1 MNLKQR
7 ILTYLSSETSDVAE
21 VEKITL
27 AEETLVDGAVIVAES
42 FEDGQSVFIKAVQV
56 DGEESELDVPLPVG
70 EYTFEDGRVLTVE
83 VEGEIKS
90 IVAPESESEEK
101 EEEVKEEVEASTE
114 DELAED
120 GEEGEVTEEEA
131 VVEEITIDQLLE
143 VIKSLTE
150 RIEGLEGKEE
160 MAAQEAVKLS
170 AEKDEEIRLA
180 AEEDAKTKPN
190 VHNPE
195 GEAVRK
201 VKFYIPKGGL

>member
-1 MNLKQR
+1 MGLKQK
-7 ILTYLSSETSDVAE
+7 IWAFLSSEE
-21 VEKITL
+21 VDSNLVVL
-27 AEETLVDGAVIVAES
+27 AEEKLVDGAVIVAES
-42 FEDGQSVFIKAVQV
+42 FEDGKAVFIKAVQV
-56 DGEESELDVPLPVG
+56 EGEESELDVPLPVG
-70 EYTFEDGRVLTVE
+70 EYAFEDGRVLTVE

-150 RIEGLEGKEE
+150 RIEGLEGKQE
-160 MAAQEAVKLS
+160 MAAEKAVKLS

-195 GEAVRK
+195 GETVRK
-201 VKFYIPKGGL
+201 VKFYIPKSGL